1 MKQSQF
7 RQIIK
12 EEVRKVLNESFT
24 LEDNEKLLK
33 KMTINDPTSGDW
45 DMRIVGLNDSYDD
58 EEEGEEYI
66 LICGEHAKS
75 TTDGGRCVWIP
86 KTQWDEFKRLIYSI

>member
-1 MKQSQF
+1 MKLS
-7 RQIIK
+7 RQRLMEITGLP
-12 EEVRKVLNESFT
+12 VNESFT

-66 LICGEHAKS
+66 LICGEHAKY
-75 TTDGGRCVWIP
+75 TTDGGRCIWIP
-86 KTQWDEFKRLIYSI
+86 KTQWDEFKRLINSI